1 MTYPKE
7 CSDVRSFHGLAT
19 FYRRFL
25 KNFNSII
32 APIFECLKK
41 GRFHWGKEQ
50 ESSFALIKEELSTT
64 PVLVLPD
71 FEKLFE
77 VECDASG
84 IGIRAV
90 LSQDKRPIA
99 FFSEKLCEA
108 RGKWATYDKEFYVVV
123 RALKFWEHYLIAKYL
138 ILYTNHQA
146 LKYLSIDT
154 QIRSDMHAR
163 WLAYIEKFSYKLV
176 HKSGQQNRVADAL
189 SRQVA
194 VMRTLNLEIVGFKTL
209 TKILCRQ

>member
-1 MTYPKE
+1 M
-7 CSDVRSFHGLAT
+7 
-19 FYRRFL
+19 
-25 KNFNSII
+25 
-32 APIFECLKK
+32 
-41 GRFHWGKEQ
+41 
-50 ESSFALIKEELSTT
+50 IKEKLSTT
-64 PVLVLPD
+64 LVLVLPD

-84 IGIRAV
+84 ISIRAV

-99 FFSEKLCEA
+99 FFSEKLCEV

-123 RALKFWEHYLIAKYL
+123 RALKIWEHYLIANYF
-138 ILYTNHQA
+138 ILYTDHQA
-146 LKYLSIDT
+146 LKYLSTDK

-163 WLAYIEKFSYKLV
+163 WLAYIEKFPYKLF

-194 VMRTLNLEIVGFKTL
+194 VMRTLNLEIIGFKNL
-209 TKILCRQ
+209 TEFLCRR